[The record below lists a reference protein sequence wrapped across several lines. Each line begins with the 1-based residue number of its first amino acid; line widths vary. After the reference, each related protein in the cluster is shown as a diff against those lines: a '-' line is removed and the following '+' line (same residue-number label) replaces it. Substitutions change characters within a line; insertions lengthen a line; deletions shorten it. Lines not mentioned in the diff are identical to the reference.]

1 MDSKE
6 ATSDAT
12 PAAAAMT
19 VARASLEPVPPEVVW
34 SSIVD
39 AAGPN

>member
-1 MDSKE
+1 MDSKV

-12 PAAAAMT
+12 PAAMT
-19 VARASLEPVPPEVVW
+19 VARASLEPVPPEVVS

-39 AAGPN
+39 AAGPD